1 MTLGKQARLEASCSS
16 VPSTEGVINKSKGT
30 RGPTG
35 MSEITRVSCDG
46 HKRVVEYNELGQP
59 IGESATKLKSF
70 IRTTVR
76 VHVPISYQSWKD
88 VPTEL
93 KDKIYELIEGGFVVD
108 PRSKKSILQ
117 NASVCFRNFKSSL
130 TTKHVLPYKKDLE
143 KLKDPPTEYS
153 FIDREHWNR
162 FVTSRLTEQ
171 FEMVSNKGRERRK
184 NNKYNHRMSH
194 KGYANLTEEMKAST
208 SNGELIDR
216 ALVWKK
222 ARTTKDG
229 EIPDI
234 DTKEVANKIDNLLVS
249 KRASHSM
256 DNVTYDILSQAI
268 GGNDPLGRIR
278 GVGQYVTPSKYF
290 HTAREKRKKVGKEED
305 YAEERA
311 RMAARILELEAE
323 LMKHKKVPE
332 VATKGETDES
342 KIKSQMASKS
352 IDTSDDA
359 NDHDAKEENRQVLED
374 LTIEDLTIEKQDK
387 VGEENKY
394 VCASIETLTKVKDG
408 TSCRLAT
415 GTKDNVVGAGTIF
428 DYYMDGDNV
437 KVSVDMVTDG
447 NCFVPVP
454 TREGRTML
462 SQEVGSQLLW
472 PRHLVIP
479 LDEKMKS
486 VYQADPRLPSLTLNT
501 KRAPVTLRL
510 LLWELDYIGSKIQI
524 HVPVKVFGYERKC
537 CIFLEALQ
545 EFCRMQPISTQCIDA
560 FMFHLYKVME
570 ENGTLGSYKFADAG
584 SISFGIS
591 KEDRAQILNA
601 RLLGTDHRQIL
612 MFPYNSGNHWCLIA
626 IDFSRGTAY
635 SMDPLRNRIN
645 NDASDVVWMAFD
657 ISNKKKPVWR
667 IIKCPKQ
674 GGIVECGYYVM
685 RFMRDIILSSNR
697 TIIEVMEGST
707 STYSQDDL
715 DVVRTEW
722 AEFVNKYIFCSQSQ
736 RFIND
741 LGSGERDGGSAKFMF
756 KLNFKFRRG
765 EGVGNWGGGGDTFM
779 FNNDLGRRE

>member
-1 MTLGKQARLEASCSS
+1 MTLGKQARLEAGCSS
-16 VPSTEGVINKSKGT
+16 VPSTEGVIIKGKGT

-35 MSEITRVSCDG
+35 MSEIKRVSCDG

-59 IGESATKLKSF
+59 IAESATKLKSF
-70 IRTTVR
+70 IGTTVR

-93 KDKIYELIEGGFVVD
+93 KDKIYELIE
-108 PRSKKSILQ
+108 
-117 NASVCFRNFKSSL
+117 
-130 TTKHVLPYKKDLE
+130 
-143 KLKDPPTEYS
+143 
-153 FIDREHWNR
+153 
-162 FVTSRLTEQ
+162 
-171 FEMVSNKGRERRK
+171 
-184 NNKYNHRMSH
+184 
-194 KGYANLTEEMKAST
+194 KAST
-208 SNGELIDR
+208 SNGELIDH

-256 DNVTYDILSQAI
+256 DNVTCDILSQAI
-268 GGNDPLGRIR
+268 GGNDPPRRIR

-290 HTAREKRKKVGKEED
+290 HTAREKRKKVGKAED

-311 RMAARILELEAE
+311 RMAAHILELEAE
-323 LMKHKKVPE
+323 LMKYKRVPE
-332 VATKGETDES
+332 VATKEETDES

-359 NDHDAKEENRQVLED
+359 NDNDAKEENRQVLED
-374 LTIEDLTIEKQDK
+374 LIIEKQDK

-394 VCASIETLTKVKDG
+394 VCASIETLTKVKDD
-408 TSCRLAT
+408 TSCLLAI
-415 GTKDNVVGAGTIF
+415 GTKNNVVGAGTIF
-428 DYYMDGDNV
+428 DYDMDGDNV

-447 NCFVPVP
+447 NCFI
-454 TREGRTML
+454 E
-462 SQEVGSQLLW
+462 
-472 PRHLVIP
+472 
-479 LDEKMKS
+479 S

-537 CIFLEALQ
+537 YIFLEALQ
-545 EFCRMQPISTQCIDA
+545 EFCQMQPISTQCIDA

-584 SISFGIS
+584 SVSVGIS

-601 RLLGTDHRQIL
+601 RLLGTNHRQIL
-612 MFPYNSGNHWCLIA
+612 MFPYNSE
-626 IDFSRGTAY
+626 
-635 SMDPLRNRIN
+635 
-645 NDASDVVWMAFD
+645 AFD

-667 IIKCPKQ
+667 IIKCLKQ
-674 GGIVECGYYVM
+674 GGIGECGYYVM
-685 RFMRDIILSSNR
+685 RFMHDILSSNR
-697 TIIEVMEGST
+697 TIIEVLWCLWNGGGKSM
-707 STYSQDDL
+707 
-715 DVVRTEW
+715 
-722 AEFVNKYIFCSQSQ
+722 F

-741 LGSGERDGGSAKFMF
+741 LGNGERDSESAKFMF
-756 KLNFKFRRG
+756 KLNFDFRRG
-765 EGVGNWGGGGDTFM
+765 EGVGNWGGGGGKIPLCLIMTLEGGSELLRLEMTWGGGGWD
-779 FNNDLGRRE
+779 

>member
-1 MTLGKQARLEASCSS
+1 MTLGKQARLEAGCSS
-16 VPSTEGVINKSKGT
+16 VPSTEGVIIKGKGT

-35 MSEITRVSCDG
+35 MSEIKRVSCDG

-59 IGESATKLKSF
+59 IAESATKLKSF
-70 IRTTVR
+70 IGTTVR

-93 KDKIYELIEGGFVVD
+93 KDKIYELIE
-108 PRSKKSILQ
+108 
-117 NASVCFRNFKSSL
+117 
-130 TTKHVLPYKKDLE
+130 KDLE
-143 KLKDPPTEYS
+143 KLKDPLTEYS
-153 FIDREHWNR
+153 FIDREHWNI
-162 FVTSRLTEQ
+162 FVASRLTEQ

-184 NNKYNHRMSH
+184 NNKYNHRMSR

-208 SNGELIDR
+208 SNGELIDH

-256 DNVTYDILSQAI
+256 DNVTCDILSQAI
-268 GGNDPLGRIR
+268 GGNDPPRRIR

-290 HTAREKRKKVGKEED
+290 HTAREKRKKVGKAED

-311 RMAARILELEAE
+311 RMAAHILELEAE
-323 LMKHKKVPE
+323 LMKYKRVPE
-332 VATKGETDES
+332 VATKEETDES

-359 NDHDAKEENRQVLED
+359 NDNDAKEENRQVLED
-374 LTIEDLTIEKQDK
+374 LIIEKQDK

-394 VCASIETLTKVKDG
+394 VCASIETLTKVKDD
-408 TSCRLAT
+408 TSCLLAI
-415 GTKDNVVGAGTIF
+415 GTKNNVVGAGTIF
-428 DYYMDGDNV
+428 DYDMDGDNV

-454 TREGRTML
+454 TKEGRTML
-462 SQEVGSQLLW
+462 SQE
-472 PRHLVIP
+472 I
-479 LDEKMKS
+479 ES

-537 CIFLEALQ
+537 YIFLEALQ
-545 EFCRMQPISTQCIDA
+545 EFCQMQPISTQCIDA

-584 SISFGIS
+584 SVSVGIS

-601 RLLGTDHRQIL
+601 RLLGTNHRQIL
-612 MFPYNSGNHWCLIA
+612 MFPYNSE
-626 IDFSRGTAY
+626 
-635 SMDPLRNRIN
+635 
-645 NDASDVVWMAFD
+645 AFD

-667 IIKCPKQ
+667 IIKCLKQ
-674 GGIVECGYYVM
+674 GGIGECGYYVM
-685 RFMRDIILSSNR
+685 RFMHDILSSNR
-697 TIIEVMEGST
+697 TIIEVHRCLWNGGGKSM
-707 STYSQDDL
+707 
-715 DVVRTEW
+715 
-722 AEFVNKYIFCSQSQ
+722 F

-741 LGSGERDGGSAKFMF
+741 LGNGERDSESAKFMF
-756 KLNFKFRRG
+756 KLNFDFRRG
-765 EGVGNWGGGGDTFM
+765 EGVGNWGRGGIPLCLIMTLEGGSDLLRGTFM
-779 FNNDLGRRE
+779 LKLFFDAN

>member
-1 MTLGKQARLEASCSS
+1 MTLGKQARLEAGCSS
-16 VPSTEGVINKSKGT
+16 VPSTEGVINKGKGT
-30 RGPTG
+30 HGPTG
-35 MSEITRVSCDG
+35 ISEITRVSYDG
-46 HKRVVEYNELGQP
+46 HKRVVEYNEPGQP
-59 IGESATKLKSF
+59 IRESATKLKSF
-70 IRTTVR
+70 IGTTVW

-143 KLKDPPTEYS
+143 KLKNPPTEYS
-153 FIDREHWNR
+153 FIDREHWNI
-162 FVTSRLTEQ
+162 FVASRLTEQ

-184 NNKYNHRMSH
+184 NNKYNHRMSR

-256 DNVTYDILSQAI
+256 DNVTCDILSQAI
-268 GGNDPLGRIR
+268 GGNDPPGRIR
-278 GVGQYVTPSKYF
+278 GVGQYVTPK
-290 HTAREKRKKVGKEED
+290 
-305 YAEERA
+305 
-311 RMAARILELEAE
+311 LEAE

-332 VATKGETDES
+332 VATKEETDES

-408 TSCRLAT
+408 TSCRLAI
-415 GTKDNVVGAGTIF
+415 GTKDNVVGAETIF
-428 DYYMDGDNV
+428 YYYMDSNNV

-462 SQEVGSQLLW
+462 SQE
-472 PRHLVIP
+472 
-479 LDEKMKS
+479 MKS
-486 VYQADPRLPSLTLNT
+486 VYQTDPRLPSLTLNT

-524 HVPVKVFGYERKC
+524 HVPAKGFGYERKC

-545 EFCRMQPISTQCIDA
+545 EFCQMQPISTQCIDA

-584 SISFGIS
+584 SVSV
-591 KEDRAQILNA
+591 
-601 RLLGTDHRQIL
+601 
-612 MFPYNSGNHWCLIA
+612 A

-635 SMDPLRNRIN
+635 WIDPLRNRIN
-645 NDASDVVWMAFD
+645 NDASDVVQMAFD
-657 ISNKKKPVWR
+657 ISNKKKSVWR

-697 TIIEVMEGST
+697 TIIEVHRCLWNGGGKSM
-707 STYSQDDL
+707 
-715 DVVRTEW
+715 
-722 AEFVNKYIFCSQSQ
+722 F

-756 KLNFKFRRG
+756 KLNFDFRRG
-765 EGVGNWGGGGDTFM
+765 EGVGNWGGGIHLCLIMTLEGGSELLRLEMTWGAGGWD
-779 FNNDLGRRE
+779 